1 MATYCLDPVLGDY
14 LGECTGKLFD
24 TDKPDTDKL
33 NTDKPVKT
41 EPEFDRTAALALV
54 VHGLAENAVDEYLQ
68 SPKFEDKVKAAV
80 DKKVDERMQLDYPTP
95 TRFRAMLNEKLK
107 QFTDTHTTGLKKF
120 MDRRDAENE
129 GLEGYVKGV
138 NERVQ
143 VYQQTVQQLIEQH
156 EQKMQELIEQH
167 KRETQELIKQHVR
180 DVNGWRPTVHKFME
194 ETTKRKINEISESN
208 TPDIPKCVLDLLL
221 DQKTSFRTNTLTK
234 FATGVSLT
242 PETLGLLKEK
252 GVICTPAKQKG
263 FSCKLPVKWQK
274 NQNFKAYVLNLI
286 KANKRKKQKR
296 VSFVDGGTQQN

>member
-138 NERVQ
+138 NKRVQ
-143 VYQQTVQQLIEQH
+143 GYQQTVEQH

-167 KRETQELIKQHVR
+167 KRETQELIQQHVR
-180 DVNGWRPTVHKFME
+180 DVNGWRPTVHKLME

-208 TPDIPKCVLDLLL
+208 TPDIPKCVRDLLL
-221 DQKTSFRTNTLTK
+221 DQKTSFRKNTQTK
-234 FATGVSLT
+234 FATGVRLKDKT
-242 PETLGLLKEK
+242 ITLLKEK
-252 GVICTPAKQKG
+252 GGVICTPAKQKG
-263 FSCKLPVKWQK
+263 FSCELPDKWQK
-274 NQNFKAYVLNLI
+274 NKNFKAYVLNLRSQ
-286 KANKRKKQKR
+286 AKRKKQKR
-296 VSFVDGGTQQN
+296 